1 MRKKGRSRIIKI
13 IGTMTGIL
21 FVVALFGIAMLFP
34 HYYNKVYDEN
44 TLNHIVFTDTK
55 ITTYEASYDS
65 FTEKLHAIAR
75 GWSQKSSG
83 LSAVRTNEL
92 EQRMD
97 QGELTKIVRSELNK
111 LYKFKIITNKI
122 VPKKKN
128 LVQCERYTI
137 YETKETNGM
146 KGISLWK
153 LVYENTKRKTT
164 LYLDEEYHKIY
175 YLELSYKESVKSKT
189 TTVGGKLPQSL
200 PKKVYS
206 DAGDTAASSFGYISD
221 RWPLMIQYYDIP
233 SYQAE
238 YCDNWVQDEI
248 VAVLEFDLKY
258 QINFLYDCS
267 SEGLPFRIGLPLPKM
282 IQF

>member
-1 MRKKGRSRIIKI
+1 MRRKKRSHIIKI
-13 IGTMTGIL
+13 ICTVTGIL
-21 FVVALFGIAMLFP
+21 FVVALFGIAMFFP

-97 QGELTKIVRSELNK
+97 QGELTKIVKSELNQ

-189 TTVGGKLPQSL
+189 TTVDKSPL
-200 PKKVYS
+200 YS
-206 DAGDTAASSFGYISD
+206 DAGDTTVSSFGYISAH
-221 RWPLMIQYYDIP
+221 WPAMIQYYDLQ
-233 SYQAE
+233 Y
-238 YCDNWVQDEI
+238 YDNWVQDEI
-248 VAVLEFDLKY
+248 VAVVEFDLKY

-267 SEGLPFRIGLPLPKM
+267 AEGLPFRIGLPLPKM